1 MFLKDS
7 DVKTDIGHNN
17 IILREMEKDKLRLSL
32 KHLPLRRLD
41 KMIMRLEELL
51 GKIPTGEVMHRTLLK
66 EQAVLQDNYNNS
78 TLSAGLTF

>member
-1 MFLKDS
+1 
-7 DVKTDIGHNN
+7 
-17 IILREMEKDKLRLSL
+17 MEKDKLRLSL